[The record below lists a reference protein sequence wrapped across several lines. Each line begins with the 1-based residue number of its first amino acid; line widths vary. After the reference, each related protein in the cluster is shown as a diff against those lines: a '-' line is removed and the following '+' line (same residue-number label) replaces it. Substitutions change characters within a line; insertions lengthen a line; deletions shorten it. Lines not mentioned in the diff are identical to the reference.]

1 MPAWKR
7 TFVAVWAANLV
18 TAIGMQA
25 FLPFFASHLEALG
38 MRDRDQV
45 AMWAG
50 LLFGAAPLSAALAS
64 PLWGALGDRFGRRLM
79 VLRAMLAITIFVGAM
94 AFARDE
100 WDMLWLRIAQGLF
113 SGFLAPSLT
122 LVSVQAPAS
131 AQSRVTAWLNTSMVI
146 GAVAGPALG
155 ELLRVQLSLQ
165 AVYFVVASLA
175 GVSALAVLLFA
186 YEPPREHAE
195 LDSKPLRGV
204 LRESLGDIAQLR
216 ANPALR
222 SAVVLSFW
230 IQFGLGA
237 THPLLELHVRDL
249 SSWWPALPP
258 STSALFSTMAVA
270 NLIAMPWWG
279 AVGDRRGA
287 GRALVWCGVG
297 CCAALAAQALATS
310 YEALLL
316 GRIAFGVAI
325 AGSGPLAFGV
335 AAQEST
341 LAQRGGAM
349 GLVFAARCWSVAL
362 SAVAGGAAAAVVGVR
377 GVFLLNALVLGGYL
391 LVLRRRS
398 GVVTDF
404 SPGAVSTGYPQ
415 SVVGDGQRRPK
426 G

>member
-7 TFVAVWAANLV
+7 TFVAVWAANLI

-25 FLPFFASHLEALG
+25 FLPFFASHLEVLG
-38 MRDRDQV
+38 MQDRDQV
-45 AMWAG
+45 ALWSG

-79 VLRAMLAITIFVGAM
+79 VLRSMLAITVFVGAM

-122 LVSVQAPAS
+122 LVSVQAPAN
-131 AQSRVTAWLNTSMVI
+131 AQSRVTAWLNTSMVL
-146 GAVAGPALG
+146 GAVGGPALG

-175 GVSALAVLLFA
+175 GASALLVLFLA
-186 YEPPREHAE
+186 HETPREVQSQPS
-195 LDSKPLRGV
+195 LSLRGV
-204 LRESLGDIAQLR
+204 LRDSLGDITQLR
-216 ANPALR
+216 ANRALR
-222 SAVVLSFW
+222 AAVVLSFW

-237 THPLLELHVRDL
+237 TSPLLELHVRDL
-249 SSWWPALPP
+249 DSLVPAIPV
-258 STSALFSTMAVA
+258 STSALFSAMAVA
-270 NLIAMPWWG
+270 NLVAMPWWG

-287 GRALVWCGVG
+287 YRALVWCGIG
-297 CCAALAAQALATS
+297 CAASLAAQAAASS

-316 GRIAFGVAI
+316 ARIAFGVAI

-335 AAQEST
+335 AAQESG

-349 GLVFAARCWSVAL
+349 GMVFAARCWSVAL
-362 SAVAGGAAAAVVGVR
+362 SSMAGGAAAAVLGVR

-391 LVLRRRS
+391 LLLRRARAC
-398 GVVTDF
+398 
-404 SPGAVSTGYPQ
+404 PPAP
-415 SVVGDGQRRPK
+415 
-426 G
+426 

>member
-25 FLPFFASHLEALG
+25 FLPFFASQLEALG
-38 MRDRDQV
+38 MRDRDEV

-50 LLFGAAPLSAALAS
+50 LLFGAAPLSAAIAS

-79 VLRAMLAITIFVGAM
+79 VLRAMLAITLFVGAM
-94 AFARDE
+94 AFARDQ
-100 WDMLWLRIAQGLF
+100 WDMLWLRVAQGMF

-122 LVSVQAPAS
+122 LVSVQAPAN
-131 AQSRVTAWLNTSMVI
+131 AQSRVTAWLNTSMVL

-155 ELLRVQLSLQ
+155 ELLRLQISLQ
-165 AVYFVVASLA
+165 AVYFVVATLA

-186 YEPPREHAE
+186 HEPEREQEHVEAR
-195 LDSKPLRGV
+195 SKSVSSV

-216 ANPALR
+216 ANRALR

-258 STSALFSTMAVA
+258 STSALFSAMAVA
-270 NLIAMPWWG
+270 NLLAMPWWG
-279 AVGDRRGA
+279 SLGDRNGA
-287 GRALVWCGVG
+287 ARALVWCGVG
-297 CCAALAAQALATS
+297 CCASLAAQALATS
-310 YEALLL
+310 YEAMLL
-316 GRIAFGVAI
+316 GRVAFGVAI

-362 SAVAGGAAAAVVGVR
+362 SSMAGGAVAALVGVR

-391 LVLRRRS
+391 LAVRR
-398 GVVTDF
+398 GV
-404 SPGAVSTGYPQ
+404 AA
-415 SVVGDGQRRPK
+415 RPAITRE
-426 G
+426 

>member
-7 TFVAVWAANLV
+7 TFAAVWAANLV

-38 MRDRDQV
+38 LRDRDEI
-45 AMWAG
+45 ALWAG
-50 LLFGAAPLSAALAS
+50 LLFGAAPLSAAAAS

-94 AFARDE
+94 AFARDP

-122 LVSVQAPAS
+122 LVSVQAPAN
-131 AQSRVTAWLNTSMVI
+131 AQSRVTAWLNTSMVL
-146 GAVAGPALG
+146 GAVVGPALG

-165 AVYFVVASLA
+165 AVYFVVAALA
-175 GVSALAVLLFA
+175 GVSAVAVLLFA
-186 YEPPREHAE
+186 HEPAREHVGLGAA
-195 LDSKPLRGV
+195 PLRSV
-204 LRESLGDIAQLR
+204 LRESLGDITQLR
-216 ANPALR
+216 ANRALR

-237 THPLLELHVRDL
+237 THPLLELHIRDL
-249 SSWWPALPP
+249 DSWLPSLPP
-258 STSALFSTMAVA
+258 STSALFSVMAVA
-270 NLIAMPWWG
+270 NLAAMPWWG

-287 GRALVWCGVG
+287 SRALVWCGVG
-297 CCAALAAQALATS
+297 CCASLAVQALATS

-362 SAVAGGAAAAVVGVR
+362 SSMAGGAVAALVGVR
-377 GVFLLNALVLGGYL
+377 GVFLLNALVLAGYL
-391 LVLRRRS
+391 LLLRRAS
-398 GVVTDF
+398 ATPTVALEAGISTDC
-404 SPGAVSTGYPQ
+404 PQ
-415 SVVGDGQRRPK
+415 SVVGDGQMRPK